1 MSYSDDCPENRV
13 RSSSTTGHG
22 CGGDIIITPCPPN
35 PCPPI
40 CPDRPIELEA
50 VVEVACPDRV
60 SLPGAAKAR
69 LVTDWLKALAD
80 QFCTLN
86 PMAIKRAKSCQVL
99 TTVPDPNG
107 GSMVE
112 PRDVLDMLNCA
123 PFKNAGEGFLYDGTK
138 VTIAPIAP
146 SIDKL
151 IQLKDGPK
159 AIVPGAFLVGTSS
172 TTWAWKAGCLPPCPV
187 TSGLVLQST
196 ANGGMQWGPVQP
208 LGLSCK
214 AVQKALCECLPK
226 ETTFPDRI
234 VGLGAKDGDICNPIA
249 ASYSTCDVIRTG
261 LKSCLTSKAGNP
273 VEVVGF
279 DSDGNPFKYKL
290 TPTATPTPV
299 DPTPVNPTPTPSGLT
314 LSCPNMKTV
323 FPSVITRATEV
334 YGVASDGNCNRF
346 VRECDQNFRA
356 TSRPAIDIT
365 TRTRLIADWGT
376 NSLYASMAQDYNIGA
391 CAGTYTMASVPGDV
405 SFYTVSAAGRYMI
418 EGSTWV
424 NVKFAG
430 SGPGIIHSD
439 SVWAVISAIVIT
451 APPIAAKEYRLGES
465 SDSIDYVTDPGG
477 AYTVNN
483 CTKGLVSVGM
493 DFFFSRTLVLDL
505 PAGAT
510 ISVPRSRVNPV
521 HNALDMTA
529 IVTIKT
535 DGETSLA
542 VTKLASPSF

>member
-1 MSYSDDCPENRV
+1 MPYPNDGCIENV
-13 RSSSTTGHG
+13 VSSSQTTGG
-22 CGGDIIITPCPPN
+22 CKGDIIITPCPPN

-40 CPDRPIELEA
+40 CPTQPIDQTA
-50 VVEVACPDRV
+50 VVDSTCPDRV

-69 LVTDWLKALAD
+69 TVTQWLQALAD

-86 PMAIKRAKSCQVL
+86 PMGIKRAKSCQVL

-107 GSMVE
+107 GSMIE

-138 VTIAPIAP
+138 VTIAPIVT

-159 AIVPGAFLVGTSS
+159 TIVPGAFLVGTSS
-172 TTWAWKAGCLPPCPV
+172 ATWAWKAGCLPPCPV

-226 ETTFPDRI
+226 ELTFPDRI
-234 VGLGAKDGDICNPIA
+234 VGLGAKNGDICDPIA

-261 LKSCLTSKAGNP
+261 LKTCLTSKAGSP
-273 VEVVGF
+273 TEVVGF
-279 DSDGNPFKYKL
+279 DSDGNAWKYKL
-290 TPTATPTPV
+290 TPSSPTPTPV
-299 DPTPVNPTPTPSGLT
+299 DPNPTPTPTGLT
-314 LSCPNMKTV
+314 LSCPNMKIT
-323 FPSVITRATEV
+323 FPSVATRATEV
-334 YGVASDGNCNRF
+334 YGVGSDGNCSRF

-356 TSRPAIDIT
+356 TARPAIDVV
-365 TRTRLIADWGT
+365 TRTRMISDWGT
-376 NSLYASMAQDYNIGA
+376 SSVYAAMAQDYNVGV
-391 CAGTYTMASVPGDV
+391 CAGTYTQATNPGDV
-405 SFYTVSAAGRYMI
+405 SFYTLSAAGRYVI

-424 NVKFAG
+424 NVKFTG

-451 APPIAAKEYRLGES
+451 SPPSAAKEYRLGEVS
-465 SDSIDYVTDPGG
+465 NSIDYVTDPSG

-493 DFFFSRTLVLDL
+493 DFFFTRTLVLDL

-521 HNALDMTA
+521 HNALDITA
-529 IVTIKT
+529 IVTMKT
-535 DGETSLA
+535 DGESSLA